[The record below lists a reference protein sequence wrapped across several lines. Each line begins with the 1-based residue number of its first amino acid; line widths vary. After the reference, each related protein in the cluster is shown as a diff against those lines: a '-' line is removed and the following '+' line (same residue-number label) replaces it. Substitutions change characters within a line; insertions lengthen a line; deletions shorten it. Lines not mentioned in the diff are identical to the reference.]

1 MTAHVLRDVLVKG
14 LLSVDHATVLSVRME
29 HGEVNNKGIALASN
43 QVLSDHLV
51 GARVCNFA
59 KVNA

>member
-14 LLSVDHATVLSVRME
+14 FLSVDHAAVLGVCME
-29 HGEVNNKGIALASN
+29 HGEVNNEGIAFASN

-51 GARVCNFA
+51 GARVSNFA